1 MARELISN
9 RGEASGVA
17 IATDIL
23 RLYDAADKPER
34 AEFFS
39 ALAREFNPDR
49 ASLAAAW
56 ERFETEGWNAYPD
69 LAKVV
74 EAPRQEMLRRLN
86 LAPGRSEEH
95 TSELQ
100 SLMRISYAVFC
111 LQKKK
116 QTTITTKSKTV
127 HNYYTAVM

>member
-39 ALAREFNPDR
+39 ALAREFNPER

-86 LAPGRSEEH
+86 LAPGGTRPAEH
-95 TSELQ
+95 TSDLQ
-100 SLMRISYAVFC
+100 SLRSKQYAVVC
-111 LQKKK
+111 WK
-116 QTTITTKSKTV
+116 
-127 HNYYTAVM
+127 